1 MSLRT
6 TYSDDNL
13 VIDSGLTVTYSK
25 SLISGNWGYT
35 SANVSGYYNYMW
47 ELRRVAK
54 QSFRYVGMTQAA
66 AYACRDAMVAKY
78 TRDFRISIWDST
90 SMGGGWHDEGA
101 GSMPMAE
108 VAPSHNDDGSY
119 DVIVNVNEDDKRMRK
134 VGDPIYFPSAFAY
147 ERQRVYEGDETEEG
161 SGGI

>member
-1 MSLRT
+1 MSLLT
-6 TYSDDNL
+6 EYSSRNL

-54 QSFRYVGMTQAA
+54 QSFRYIGMTQDA
-66 AYACRDAMVAKY
+66 AYACRDAMIAKY
-78 TRDFRISIWDST
+78 TRAFKVST
-90 SMGGGWHDEGA
+90 WVDDVMGGARLDRDG

-108 VAPSHNDDGSY
+108 VSPAHNDDGSY
-119 DVIVNVNEDDKRMRK
+119 DVIVNVNENDSRMRK
-134 VGDPIYFPSAFAY
+134 VNEVISIEGAFLT
-147 ERQRVYEGDETEEG
+147 EQSRTYEGGEAD
-161 SGGI
+161 